1 MELGFF
7 LQGSF
12 YLSFLISILAFIVV
26 LSVIVFIHEYGH
38 FQVGRWFGVKIE
50 AFSIGFGKELIGY
63 TDRHGTRWKIC
74 PWPIGG
80 YVKFEG
86 DANAAS
92 MTEGNVQ
99 HSPTSLHA
107 KPVWQRALIVAAGPF
122 ANFILA
128 IAIFSVAFMIMGKA
142 YVEPKVGEVKVGSA
156 AAQAGILPGD
166 YIRSIDGTEASSFS
180 DLQRLVWFKAGR
192 ELIVV
197 VERQGEKRTLT
208 LVPSSFEESDNF
220 GGKISR
226 GVLGVSSVIGKD
238 ALKITYFSPGQA
250 IIQGCKETWG
260 IATATVEFIGNMISG
275 RQSVR
280 QIGGAASIAK
290 GAGDA
295 VSNGTMNF
303 VIYIAFLS
311 VSIGLINLF
320 PIPMLDGG
328 HLVFY
333 ALEALRGKPL
343 GPHAQE
349 WGFRIGLSFVV
360 MLMLVGVVND
370 GGRIFN
376 VVFGT

>member
-12 YLSFLISILAFIVV
+12 YLSFLISILAFIAV
-26 LSVIVFIHEYGH
+26 LSIIVFIHEYGH

-50 AFSIGFGKELIGY
+50 AFSIGFGRELIGY

-80 YVKFEG
+80 YVRFEG

-92 MTEGNVQ
+92 IPDAKVV

-122 ANFILA
+122 ANFLLA

-142 YVEPKVGEVKVGSA
+142 YIEPKVGEVTAGSVA
-156 AAQAGILPGD
+156 EKAGILPGD
-166 YIRSIDGTEASSFS
+166 YIRSIDGNEVASFS
-180 DLQRLVWFKAGR
+180 ELQRLVWFKAGR
-192 ELIVV
+192 ELHVE
-197 VERQGEKRTLT
+197 VERQGEKRTLILVPTT
-208 LVPSSFEESDNF
+208 LVEPDSF
-220 GGKISR
+220 GGKTSR
-226 GVLGVSSVIGKD
+226 GVLGVGSVKGKSSIKV
-238 ALKITYFSPGQA
+238 AYFTPGQA
-250 IIQGCKETWG
+250 ILQGCKETWG
-260 IATATVEFIGNMISG
+260 IVTVTGEFIGNMISG
-275 RQSVR
+275 RQSVK
-280 QIGGAASIAK
+280 QVGSAASIAK

-295 VSNGTMNF
+295 VSNGPMNF

-311 VSIGLINLF
+311 ISIGLINLF
-320 PIPMLDGG
+320 PVPMLDGG
-328 HLVFY
+328 HLVYY